1 MLPVVEIRL
10 ASVPPPVVD
19 EVVEAFERVAPGRVT
34 VEERR
39 PGFWT
44 AESEPPRAA
53 YDIALFLEDDAR
65 LEVRRRRL
73 EALLDAIRREA
84 HLPRLSVRRL
94 AATDW
99 EEVWKRRHTRRRVGE
114 RLLVIPAWDRDPVPP
129 GLIAIRLAI
138 GQAFGL
144 GTHVSTR
151 LCLRLLE
158 RIVTPG
164 ARVIDVGS
172 GSGILGIAALR
183 LGAGEVRAC
192 DVDPLAVNATEANA
206 VLNHVD
212 DRLVAREGG
221 AEALP
226 GPADLVLANIV
237 AEVILDHLDALRAPL
252 DPAGRLLL
260 GGIRVEQLESVRR
273 ALRTRGLAV
282 QDARRE
288 EGFAA
293 VVTGPPPSA
302 PSTRP
307 VPRAP

>member
-1 MLPVVEIRL
+1 M
-10 ASVPPPVVD
+10 D

-44 AESEPPRAA
+44 AESEPPRVA
-53 YDIALFLEDDAR
+53 YEVTLFLEDDAR
-65 LEVRRRRL
+65 LEDRRRRL
-73 EALLDAIRREA
+73 EARLDAVRQKE

-99 EEVWKRRHTRRRVGE
+99 KEAWKRRHTRRRVGE
-114 RLLVIPAWDRDPVPP
+114 RLLVIPAWDPDPVPP
-129 GLIAIRLAI
+129 DSIAIRLAI

-151 LCLRLLE
+151 LCLGLLE
-158 RIVTPG
+158 RILTPG

-192 DVDPLAVNATEANA
+192 DIDPLAVNATLANA
-206 VLNHVD
+206 LLNHVD

-221 AEALP
+221 VDAFR

-260 GGIRVEQLESVRR
+260 GGIRVEQLGSVQR

-282 QDARRE
+282 QDTRRE
-288 EGFAA
+288 EGFVA

-307 VPRAP
+307 GSRAP